1 MDPTTPPLASL
12 ADFVQLARTRPRRW
26 LAPALLVTAVS
37 VAYAALRSNTWEA
50 SQTLIVRNEAAGN
63 LDEPGKFHGAEDMKA
78 AQETILEMAKSPS
91 VLSEAMAE
99 VGPPAGADATN
110 WPSPL
115 DVERQTELIAL
126 TPPKGAE
133 FGKTEVLYLKVKDTD
148 RQRALD
154 MAGAVRKRLTARVR
168 KLRDA
173 KAQSMIDELGNAVSL
188 AEADLAASTAE
199 LTRLEQSVGGDLA
212 ELRMLYDSASGDGD
226 LRRGALELEA
236 ELRKAQLDEN
246 NNLALF
252 DLLNSSRVDQ
262 GRLLATPGRLLESQ
276 PSLKRLKEGL
286 VDAQLRTAQL
296 AGAMNESH
304 PLVQA
309 AREAEQEISR
319 HLHDE
324 LAIALRG
331 VKVDM
336 QLSSDRARSLG
347 EQLALARGRLER
359 VAGLRAEYTNLVAD
373 AAHRTRLLEAARK
386 ELAEARG
393 SQAGAHS
400 ASLIAAIDEP
410 TTGARPIGPGRTMTA
425 LAGLVGGLV
434 IGGGVLFLSL
444 PAVPRTPQA
453 EFAAVPARCRPESP
467 GEFRQPAYG
476 ASGGFSFEK
485 ALAKN
490 LIVRAPR

>member
-1 MDPTTPPLASL
+1 MDPTTQPPASL
-12 ADFVQLARTRPRRW
+12 AEFVRLARTRPRLW
-26 LAPALLVTAVS
+26 LMPALLVTAAA
-37 VAYAALRSNTWEA
+37 VAYAALRSDTWEA

-63 LDEPGKFHGAEDMKA
+63 LDEPGKFRGAEDMKA

-91 VLSEAMAE
+91 VLLEAMVE
-99 VGPPAGADATN
+99 IGPPADADATN

-115 DVERQTELIAL
+115 DVERQTEMITL

-133 FGKTEVLYLKVKDTD
+133 FGKTEVLYLTVKHND

-154 MAGAVRKRLTARVR
+154 MASAVRGRLTARVR
-168 KLRDA
+168 KLRDT

-236 ELRKAQLDEN
+236 ELRKAELDKN

-296 AGAMNESH
+296 AGAMSESH

-336 QLSSDRARSLG
+336 RLASDRARSLG

-373 AAHRTRLLEAARK
+373 VAHRTRLLEAARK

-393 SQAGAHS
+393 SQAGALS
-400 ASLIAAIDEP
+400 ASLIAAVDEP

-425 LAGLVGGLV
+425 LAGLVGGLL

-444 PAVPRTPQA
+444 PSAPRVPRA
-453 EFAAVPARCRPESP
+453 EVVSAPARCRPESLVD
-467 GEFRQPAYG
+467 FRQPAYG
-476 ASGGFSFEK
+476 ANGGFSFEK
-485 ALAKN
+485 ALAKG
-490 LIVRAPR
+490 LFSKAAR